1 MLTLLKWLTLDK
13 RHELNHIY
21 LGPAMHRQQTIKP
34 KKLWKRKSVKG
45 PDITA
50 KEDVND
56 VDEGEANNA
65 EPDDFEDPVVVTEN
79 AEIVAI
85 RRLKKMMLNN
95 TWSHT
100 EVTNLVRRGSVLV
113 LTTPVLSTVT
123 MM

>member
-1 MLTLLKWLTLDK
+1 
-13 RHELNHIY
+13 
-21 LGPAMHRQQTIKP
+21 MHRQQTIKP

-45 PDITA
+45 PDIT
-50 KEDVND
+50 
-56 VDEGEANNA
+56 
-65 EPDDFEDPVVVTEN
+65 DDFEDPVVVTEN

-113 LTTPVLSTVT
+113 LTTPFLSTVT
-123 MM
+123 MMLASSGASSFRGYWINKIAVCAF

>member
-1 MLTLLKWLTLDK
+1 
-13 RHELNHIY
+13 
-21 LGPAMHRQQTIKP
+21 MHRQQTIKP

-56 VDEGEANNA
+56 VDEGKANNA
-65 EPDDFEDPVVVTEN
+65 EPDDFEDPAVVTEN

-113 LTTPVLSTVT
+113 LTTPFLSTVT
-123 MM
+123 MMLASSGASSFRGYWINKIAVCTFS

>member
-1 MLTLLKWLTLDK
+1 
-13 RHELNHIY
+13 
-21 LGPAMHRQQTIKP
+21 MHRQQTIKP

-65 EPDDFEDPVVVTEN
+65 EPDDFEDPVVVTVN

-85 RRLKKMMLNN
+85 CRLKKKMLND

-113 LTTPVLSTVT
+113 LTTPFLSTVT
-123 MM
+123 MMLASSGASSFRGYWINKIAACTFS

>member
-1 MLTLLKWLTLDK
+1 
-13 RHELNHIY
+13 
-21 LGPAMHRQQTIKP
+21 MHRQQTIKP

-113 LTTPVLSTVT
+113 LTTPFLSTVT
-123 MM
+123 MMLASSGASSFRGYWINKIAVCAF

>member
-1 MLTLLKWLTLDK
+1 
-13 RHELNHIY
+13 
-21 LGPAMHRQQTIKP
+21 MHRQQTIKP

-56 VDEGEANNA
+56 VDEGKANNA
-65 EPDDFEDPVVVTEN
+65 EPDDFEDPAVVTEN

-113 LTTPVLSTVT
+113 LTTPFLSTVT
-123 MM
+123 MMLASSGASSFRGYWINKIAVCTF